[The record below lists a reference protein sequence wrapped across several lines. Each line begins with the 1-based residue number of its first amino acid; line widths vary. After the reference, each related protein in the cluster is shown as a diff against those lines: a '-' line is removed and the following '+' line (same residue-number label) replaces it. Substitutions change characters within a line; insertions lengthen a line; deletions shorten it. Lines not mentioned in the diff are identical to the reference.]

1 MPYLKDRSLR
11 TVEQTMKRLAPLV
24 YTPAAPLAITCY
36 VTEEPVDFAR
46 RTEGEKLCLKE
57 GGKWGRKVFD
67 CAWFHFE
74 GVIPDA
80 CQGKPTVMLLDIG
93 GEGLIVDER
102 GEPVQGITC
111 VDSQFDFSLGK
122 PGKWVYPWAD
132 QGTAGQKVD
141 FWVDGACND
150 LFGVMQNDGRVRT
163 AQIGILDERLF
174 RLYYDLAVLV
184 DYLRCADP
192 DSARRNQVLMRLY
205 DACVRADERFS
216 PESAGELEETARFL
230 CSRKG
235 GDAPLRFTAIGHAHM
250 DLAWLWPIRETKRK
264 GARTFAT
271 ALSLMEKYP
280 EYRFGASQPQLFQW
294 MKESYPGLYARIRE
308 KVREGRL
315 EAQGCMWVEADTN
328 LSGGEALVRQILY
341 GKKFFMEEFG
351 KDIRVLWL
359 PDVFGYNAALPQI
372 LKKSGNDV
380 FMTQKLSWSQHNK
393 FPHQTFRWRGIDGTE
408 IFTHMLPEETYNSP
422 ILPRSLR
429 FAEKNYA
436 EAGICGEALIL
447 FGIGDGGGGPGV
459 EHLEAARRVRNFYG
473 LCPVEQDLA
482 QPMLLRLK
490 EQCFDRVPVWQ
501 GELYLERHQGTYTT
515 AARNKK
521 YNRKMEIALRELEFF
536 SVLSGKACKER
547 LDAIWKE
554 VLLYQFH
561 DILPGSSIQR
571 VYTESQARY
580 RALAEETEQL
590 IQERAALLAGGR
602 QAVFNSLSWP
612 REMIREGKDGAYRIT
627 VPAMGCTFEQGEKF
641 VPCLRA
647 EGLQLENEALIA
659 SFDAQGALVSC
670 TDKRTGRETLAA
682 PSNRYAVF
690 REYNADCWDIAI
702 EYTDRP
708 PEYFRLAE
716 QSFRVEG
723 LRAVCSQRYVY
734 GESVLE
740 ADIHLDAGA
749 DILTF
754 DVRVDWQEQDRML
767 RTSFDTAVV
776 TDKAGFDIQYGLL
789 HRSNHENTLWDKAQ
803 FEVCGHKFVDLSEA
817 DWGVSLLNDCK
828 YGFRVKGGTIDMN
841 ILRAQHYPSDLTDR
855 GVHTLSYALYPHAG
869 GEKAGRIKEK
879 AYEFNIPLR
888 FLPVSTEAGGALSAA
903 KAQNVLIETLKFAE
917 DGNGLILR
925 VYEPYGTHAPMTVA
939 LDKAYCVTP
948 CDLMAR
954 PIAPPETAGVI
965 EGEIRP
971 FEILTYRLTEKG

>member
-1 MPYLKDRSLR
+1 MPYLKDRCLR
-11 TVEQTMKRLAPLV
+11 TVEQTMQRLAPLI
-24 YTPAAPLAITCY
+24 YTSVSPLKITCY
-36 VTEEPVDFAR
+36 ATQEPVDYAHR
-46 RTEGEKLCLKE
+46 AEGEELRLEE
-57 GGKWGRKVFD
+57 GGKWGEKVFD

-74 GVIPDA
+74 GVIPAA

-93 GEGLIVDER
+93 GEGLIVDEN
-102 GEPVQGITC
+102 GEPVQGVTC
-111 VDSQFDFSLGK
+111 VDSGFDFSLGK
-122 PGKWVYPWAD
+122 PGKWVYPWAES
-132 QGTAGQKVD
+132 GEAGQKVD
-141 FWVDGACND
+141 FWMDGANND
-150 LFGVMQNDGRVRT
+150 LFGVMRNDGRVRL
-163 AQIGILDERLF
+163 AQIGIWDKRLF
-174 RLYYDLAVLV
+174 NLFYDLAVLV
-184 DYLRCADP
+184 DYLRCADQT
-192 DSARRNQVLMRLY
+192 SARYNQVLFKLY
-205 DACVRADERFS
+205 DACVKTDAAFS
-216 PESAGELEETARFL
+216 PESSGELEEAARFL
-230 CSRKG
+230 CAQKG

-271 ALSLMEKYP
+271 ALSLMDRYP

-294 MKESYPGLYARIRE
+294 MKESYPGLYERIKE
-308 KVREGRL
+308 KVKEGRL
-315 EAQGCMWVEADTN
+315 EVQGCMWVEADTN

-341 GKKFFMEEFG
+341 GKRFFKEEFG

-436 EAGICGEALIL
+436 DAGVCDEALIL
-447 FGIGDGGGGPGV
+447 FGIGDGGGGPGM
-459 EHLEAARRVRNFYG
+459 EHLEAARRVRDFYG
-473 LCPVEQDLA
+473 LCPVEQAEA

-490 EQCFDRVPVWQ
+490 EKCFDRAPVWQ

-515 AARNKK
+515 SARNKK

-536 SVLSGKACKER
+536 CVLSEKPCKEQ
-547 LDAIWKE
+547 LDEIWKE

-580 RALAEETEQL
+580 KMLAEQTEAL
-590 IQERAALLAGGR
+590 IRERASALAGGK
-602 QAVFNSLSWP
+602 QAFFNSLSWP
-612 REMIREGKDGAYRIT
+612 RETVYQGADGVYKVT
-627 VPAMGCTFEQGEKF
+627 VPAMGCTFDQGEKITPF
-641 VPCLRA
+641 LRA
-647 EGLQLENEALIA
+647 EGRTLENERLIA
-659 SFDAQGALVSC
+659 AFDESGALVSC
-670 TDKRTGRETLAA
+670 VDKLTGRETLSA
-682 PSNRYAVF
+682 PSNRYAVY

-702 EYTDRP
+702 EYTDKA
-708 PEYFRLAE
+708 PEYFTLAE

-723 LRAVCSQRYVY
+723 VKAVCSQRYTY
-734 GESVLE
+734 GNSVIEVE
-740 ADIHLDAGA
+740 AHLDAGSEYVA
-749 DILTF
+749 F
-754 DVRVDWQEQDRML
+754 DMRVDWQEQDKML
-767 RTSFDTAVV
+767 RTSFDTAVT

-828 YGFRVKGGTIDMN
+828 YGFRAKGGVIDMN

-869 GEKAGRIKEK
+869 NEKGGRVKEK

-888 FLPVSTEAGGALSAA
+888 FVPGNAA
-903 KAQNVLIETLKFAE
+903 KAEERCAVKAQNAIVEALKFAE

-925 VYEPYGTHAPMTVA
+925 AYEPYGTHAPMKIT
-939 LDKAYCVTP
+939 LDGTYRITP
-948 CDLMAR
+948 CDLLENPAG
-954 PIAPPETAGVI
+954 PAETASAI
-965 EGEIRP
+965 EGEIKP
-971 FEILTYRLTEKG
+971 FEILTYRLTR